1 MGYHRD
7 PTGWTSRT
15 PQRLVN
21 RIREIRDAHTR
32 RLTSPAP
39 RTMMPNASD
48 PLMTPREYN
57 HRETGSEMPK
67 GRLSTQER
75 SRTLGR
81 IVPHPRPWTPRH
93 YPTSSGSPHL
103 SLNRTPSCTK
113 YQF

>member
-57 HRETGSEMPK
+57 HRETGSEMP
-67 GRLSTQER
+67 RR
-75 SRTLGR
+75 AIDDSRTTRRGR
-81 IVPHPRPWTPRH
+81 DGGAARVAKNC
-93 YPTSSGSPHL
+93 TSLYHTQCSEPIRDS
-103 SLNRTPSCTK
+103 T
-113 YQF
+113 